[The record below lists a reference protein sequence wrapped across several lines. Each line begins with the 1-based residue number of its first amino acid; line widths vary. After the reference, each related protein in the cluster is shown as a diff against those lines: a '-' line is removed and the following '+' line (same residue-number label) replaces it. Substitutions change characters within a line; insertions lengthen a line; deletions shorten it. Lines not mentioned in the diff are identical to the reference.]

1 VFHTYENANGETV
14 TQLDAEYMYVIPT
27 KITRVYSLT
36 SNGEKTL
43 LKENPPE
50 EADMNSGV
58 YISTSAINK
67 LFSDT
72 HKLLRGEQID
82 KMGAT

>member
-1 VFHTYENANGETV
+1 
-14 TQLDAEYMYVIPT
+14 MYVIPS

-43 LKENPPE
+43 LSEDPATA
-50 EADMNSGV
+50 EAGV
-58 YISTSAINK
+58 YIRTATINK

-72 HKLLRGEQID
+72 HKLLRGEAID
-82 KMGAT
+82 KMAVN